1 MAEYPYPRINAGG
14 YDLAQL
20 QFSKEASVAL
30 PGVHIC
36 VACDAT
42 TATVKTDVTLDSGQ
56 EATLSSLAA
65 SYNGIVPLQVAKNA
79 QIDQRT
85 QQLIAQGFQF
95 PPSTGFI
102 FSLSENAQTSI
113 LGLETARLDPAF
125 AYPVNWNSIDD
136 EGLYSIPDAA
146 TAHSFYLTALGTIR
160 AWKDSGTALKDQVR
174 AATTPAEVA
183 AVVDN
188 R

>member
-20 QFSKEASVAL
+20 QFSAEVNAAL
-30 PGVHIC
+30 PGVAARVC
-36 VACDAT
+36 CDPT
-42 TATVKTDVTLDSGQ
+42 TATVVTDVDLDAGQ
-56 EATLSSLAA
+56 EAALAALAA
-65 SYNGIVPLQVAKNA
+65 SYNGIVPLQETKNA
-79 QIDQRT
+79 SIDRNT
-85 QQLIAQGFQF
+85 GDLIGQGFQF
-95 PPSTGFI
+95 PPSTGLI
-102 FSLSENAQTSI
+102 FSLSAEAQTNL
-113 LGLETARLDPAF
+113 LGLESARLDPAF
-125 AYPVNWNSIDD
+125 TYPVEWNSIDD
-136 EGLYSIPDAA
+136 EAVYEIPDAA

-183 AVVDN
+183 AVQDN

>member
-1 MAEYPYPRINAGG
+1 MADYPYPRINAGG

-20 QFSKEASVAL
+20 QFSTEAGTAL
-30 PGVHIC
+30 PGVTLR
-36 VACDAT
+36 VACDPT
-42 TATVKTDVTLDSGQ
+42 TATVVTTEDLDAGQ
-56 EATLSSLAA
+56 EATLAALAA
-65 SYNGIVPLQVAKNA
+65 SYDGIIPLQETKNGE
-79 QIDQRT
+79 IDQRT
-85 QQLIAQGFQF
+85 SDLIAEGFQF
-95 PPSTGFI
+95 PPTTGLV
-102 FSLSENAQTSI
+102 FSLSAEAQTNL
-113 LGLETARLDPAF
+113 LGLESARLDPAF
-125 AYPVNWNSIDD
+125 TYPVNWNSIDD
-136 EGLYSIPDAA
+136 EAVYAIPDAD

>member
-1 MAEYPYPRINAGG
+1 MADYPYPRINAGG
-14 YDLAQL
+14 FDLAQL
-20 QFSKEASVAL
+20 QFSTEATTAL
-30 PGVHIC
+30 PGVNLR
-36 VACDAT
+36 VVCDPT
-42 TATVKTDVTLDSGQ
+42 TATVVTTVDLDAGQ
-56 EATLSSLAA
+56 EATLAALAA
-65 SYNGIVPLQVAKNA
+65 SYDGIVPLQEAKNSE
-79 QIDQRT
+79 IDQNTRD
-85 QQLIAQGFQF
+85 LIAQGFQY
-95 PPSTGFI
+95 PQTTGLI
-102 FSLSENAQTSI
+102 FSLSAEAQTSL
-113 LGLETARLDPAF
+113 LGLESARLDPAF

-146 TAHSFYLTALGTIR
+146 DAHNFYLTALGTIR

>member
-1 MAEYPYPRINAGG
+1 MAEYDYPRINAGG

-20 QFSKEASVAL
+20 QFSVEVNAAL
-30 PGVHIC
+30 PGVTTRVC
-36 VACDAT
+36 CDPA
-42 TATVKTDVTLDSGQ
+42 TATVVTDVELDAGQ
-56 EATLSSLAA
+56 EATLDALAA
-65 SYNGIVPLQVAKNA
+65 SYDGIVPLQEAKNA
-79 QIDQRT
+79 EIDRNT
-85 QQLIAQGFQF
+85 GDLIAQGFQF
-95 PPSTGFI
+95 PPSTGLI
-102 FSLSENAQTSI
+102 FSLSATAQTNL
-113 LGLETARLDPAF
+113 LGLESARLDPAF
-125 AYPVNWNSIDD
+125 IYPVEWNSIDD
-136 EGLYSIPDAA
+136 EAVYSIPDAA

>member
-20 QFSKEASVAL
+20 QFSSEVNTAL
-30 PGVHIC
+30 PGVTARVC
-36 VACDAT
+36 CDPT
-42 TATVKTDVTLDSGQ
+42 TATVVTGVVLDAGQ
-56 EATLSSLAA
+56 EATLAALAA
-65 SYNGIVPLQVAKNA
+65 SYDGIVPLQEAKNA
-79 QIDQRT
+79 AIDRNT
-85 QQLIAQGFQF
+85 GDLIVQGFQY
-95 PPSTGFI
+95 PPTTGLI
-102 FSLSENAQTSI
+102 FSLSPTAQTNL
-113 LGLETARLDPAF
+113 LGLESAADNPAF
-125 AYPVNWNSIDD
+125 TYPVDWNSIDD
-136 EGLYSIPDAA
+136 EAVYEIPDAA
-146 TAHSFYLTALGTIR
+146 TAHLFYLTALGTIR